1 MDKTL
6 PTNQIPFIGDYVR
19 IVCALS
25 NKFFPPLSKC
35 KSPDDDNAEAAK
47 LLYLSK
53 QVLAFVVIQKSF
65 SLHYSCFENK
75 CMLI

>member
-53 QVLAFVVIQKSF
+53 QVFAFVVI
-65 SLHYSCFENK
+65 
-75 CMLI
+75 